1 MAEKLRPQN
10 EDLNSMKKMS
20 FSVTAML
27 GIAFGTMLIT
37 AALTSA
43 MTYWRSS
50 EATQATHAAS
60 MLQEGLG
67 TLEKYKHA
75 ADTSTSA
82 VRGFMLTGDRSLLDR
97 YESATTK
104 RAEQLKHLRE
114 TGAITGGAL
123 DGIEAAFMIW
133 QTKHADRQIK
143 LMRDP
148 LTVDLARAIEATGEP
163 QAVLIEV
170 EEKLLDARSALYSR
184 IVEAEKLQANNM
196 SAMTLV
202 ALASGAVSLTL
213 TLLFGFLAYRLISQP
228 MRELADTTMALANGN
243 LETEIHHTSRKD
255 EIGAVST
262 ALTTFRDQ
270 LARTRELEDEAKK
283 SEEDRR
289 AERRRE
295 LNELADEFE
304 STVKGVVD
312 LVGTAASKLST
323 SAQSLS
329 AIAEQ
334 TSAQAVA
341 VSDASTEAAN
351 NVESVAS
358 AADQLSAA
366 ISEIGGQISNNSQ
379 LVTHAAGDAEATSST
394 VSELGD
400 VVEKVGEVTDLIRD
414 IAEQTN
420 LLALNATIEAARA
433 GEAGKGFAVVAG
445 EVKSLASQTGKATE
459 QIDAQIAEMQTRS
472 RTANGAVETIG
483 KRLHEMQGTA
493 SSIAAA
499 VEQQSQATQEIAR
512 SVQQAASGT
521 KAVTD
526 NIESVRNA
534 ASETGQMSGEV
545 QTAADDLSKQA
556 ATLSSQVDAFVAKV
570 RAA

>member
-1 MAEKLRPQN
+1 
-10 EDLNSMKKMS
+10 MKKMS

-27 GIAFGTMLIT
+27 GIAFGAMFIT

-50 EATQATHAAS
+50 EAAQATSAAS

-67 TLEKYKHA
+67 TLEKYKTA
-75 ADTSTSA
+75 ADTSSSA
-82 VRGFMLTGDRSLLDR
+82 VRGFMLTGDRSLLKR
-97 YESATTK
+97 YESAKTK
-104 RAEQLKHLRE
+104 RAEQLKHLQE

-133 QTKHADRQIK
+133 QTKHAERQVK

-163 QAVLIEV
+163 QAVLLEV

-184 IVEAEKLQANNM
+184 IVEAEKLQSNNM
-196 SAMTLV
+196 SSMTLV

-213 TLLFGFLAYRLISQP
+213 TLIFGFLAYRLISQP
-228 MRELADTTMALANGN
+228 MRELASTTMALAEGE
-243 LETEIHHTSRKD
+243 LETEIRHTSRKD
-255 EIGAVST
+255 EIGAVSK
-262 ALTTFRDQ
+262 ALTKFRDQ
-270 LARTRELEDEAKK
+270 LARTRELEVEAKK
-283 SEEDRR
+283 SDEDRR

-304 STVKGVVD
+304 NTVKGVVG
-312 LVGTAASKLST
+312 LVGTAAAKLST

-366 ISEIGGQISNNSQ
+366 IGEIGGQITNNSQ
-379 LVTHAAGDAEATSST
+379 LVTHAAGDAESTSTT
-394 VSELGD
+394 VSELGH

-483 KRLHEMQGTA
+483 KRLHEMQDTA

-534 ASETGQMSGEV
+534 ATETGQMSGEV

-556 ATLSSQVDAFVAKV
+556 ATLSGQVDAFVAKV

>member
-1 MAEKLRPQN
+1 
-10 EDLNSMKKMS
+10 MKKMS

-27 GIAFGTMLIT
+27 GIAFGAMFIT

-50 EATQATHAAS
+50 EAAQATSAAS
-60 MLQEGLG
+60 ILQEGLG
-67 TLEKYKHA
+67 TLEKYKTA
-75 ADTSTSA
+75 ADTSSSA
-82 VRGFMLTGDRSLLDR
+82 VRGFMLTGDRSLLKR
-97 YESATTK
+97 YESAKTK
-104 RAEQLKHLRE
+104 RAEQLKHLQE

-133 QTKHADRQIK
+133 QTKHAERQVK

-163 QAVLIEV
+163 QAVLLEV

-184 IVEAEKLQANNM
+184 IVEAEKLQSNNM
-196 SAMTLV
+196 SSMTLV

-213 TLLFGFLAYRLISQP
+213 TLIFGFLAYRLISQP
-228 MRELADTTMALANGN
+228 MRELASTTMALAEGE
-243 LETEIHHTSRKD
+243 LETEIRHTSRKD
-255 EIGAVST
+255 EIGAVSK
-262 ALTTFRDQ
+262 ALTKFRDQ
-270 LARTRELEDEAKK
+270 LARTRELEVEAKK
-283 SEEDRR
+283 SDEDRR

-304 STVKGVVD
+304 NTVKGVVG
-312 LVGTAASKLST
+312 LVGTAAAKLST

-366 ISEIGGQISNNSQ
+366 IGEIGGQITNNSQ
-379 LVTHAAGDAEATSST
+379 LVTHAAGDAESTSTT
-394 VSELGD
+394 VSELGH

-483 KRLHEMQGTA
+483 KRLHEMQDTA

-534 ASETGQMSGEV
+534 ATETGQMSGEV

-556 ATLSSQVDAFVAKV
+556 ATLSGQVDAFVAKV

>member
-1 MAEKLRPQN
+1 
-10 EDLNSMKKMS
+10 MKKIS

-27 GIAFGTMLIT
+27 GIAFGAMLIT
-37 AALTSA
+37 AALASA
-43 MTYWRSS
+43 ITYWRSS
-50 EATQATHAAS
+50 EAALATSAAS
-60 MLQEGLG
+60 KLQESLG
-67 TLEKYKHA
+67 HLEKYKQA

-82 VRGFMLTGDRSLLDR
+82 VRGFMLTGDRGLLER
-97 YESATTK
+97 YESATAK
-104 RAEQLKHLRE
+104 RAEELKRLRDSK
-114 TGAITGGAL
+114 AINADAI
-123 DGIEAAFMIW
+123 DGIEAAFLAW
-133 QTKHADRQIK
+133 QNTHAERQIK

-148 LTVDLARAIEATGEP
+148 LTVDLARAIEATGAP
-163 QAVLIEV
+163 QAALREV
-170 EEKLLDARSALYSR
+170 ETKLLDARSALYDR
-184 IVEAEKLQANNM
+184 LVEAEKLQTSNM
-196 SAMTLV
+196 SAMNLV
-202 ALASGAVSLTL
+202 ALASGAASLTL

-228 MRELADTTMALANGN
+228 MRELADTTIALADGK
-243 LETEIHHTSRKD
+243 LDTDIRHTGRKD
-255 EIGAVST
+255 EIGAVSK

-270 LARTRELEDEAKK
+270 LARTRELEEEAKK
-283 SEEDRR
+283 SDEERR

-304 STVKGVVD
+304 NSVRGVVD
-312 LVGTAASKLST
+312 LVGTAATKLST

-351 NVESVAS
+351 NVESVS
-358 AADQLSAA
+358 TAADQLSAA
-366 ISEIGGQISNNSQ
+366 ISEIGGQITNNSE
-379 LVTHAAGDAEATSST
+379 LVTHAAGDAKSTSST

-400 VVEKVGEVTDLIRD
+400 VVEKVGQVTDLIRD

-483 KRLHEMQGTA
+483 KRLGEMQSTA

-512 SVQQAASGT
+512 SVQQAAMGT

-534 ASETGQMSGEV
+534 ANETGQMSGDV

>member
-1 MAEKLRPQN
+1 
-10 EDLNSMKKMS
+10 MKKMS

-27 GIAFGTMLIT
+27 GIAFGAMFIT

-50 EATQATHAAS
+50 EAAQATSAAS

-67 TLEKYKHA
+67 TLEKYKTA
-75 ADTSTSA
+75 ADTSSSA
-82 VRGFMLTGDRSLLDR
+82 VRGFMLTGDRSLLKR
-97 YESATTK
+97 YESAKTK
-104 RAEQLKHLRE
+104 RAEQLKHLQE

-133 QTKHADRQIK
+133 QTKHAERQVK

-163 QAVLIEV
+163 QAVLLEV

-184 IVEAEKLQANNM
+184 IVEAEKLQSNNM
-196 SAMTLV
+196 SSMTLV

-213 TLLFGFLAYRLISQP
+213 TLIFGFLAYRLISQP
-228 MRELADTTMALANGN
+228 MRELASTTMALAEGE
-243 LETEIHHTSRKD
+243 LETEIRHTSRKD
-255 EIGAVST
+255 EIGAVSK
-262 ALTTFRDQ
+262 ALTKFRDQ
-270 LARTRELEDEAKK
+270 LARTRELEIEAKK
-283 SEEDRR
+283 SDEDRR

-304 STVKGVVD
+304 NTVKGVVG
-312 LVGTAASKLST
+312 LVGTAAAKLST

-366 ISEIGGQISNNSQ
+366 IGEIGGQITNNSQ
-379 LVTHAAGDAEATSST
+379 LVTHAAGDAESTSTT
-394 VSELGD
+394 VSELGH

-483 KRLHEMQGTA
+483 KRLHEMQDTA

-534 ASETGQMSGEV
+534 ATETGQMSGEV

-556 ATLSSQVDAFVAKV
+556 ATLSGQVDAFVAKV